1 MATTLDGQRKE
12 IDNRSPWAGWESGF
26 NGFRVMEPA
35 VLRAGVPARGDPR
48 RAFLVDLAL
57 LLLGLGLVVLIASLG
72 SQMAVSFH
80 PSGRLAG
87 LDLSPGRLPYY
98 AARSCLRM
106 FIALAISLAL
116 AIAIGSLT
124 ARSAVAERLI
134 LPLVDVLQSVPVLGF
149 LAVIVPFFVGLF
161 PGSLLGLEAA
171 SIFAIVTGQVWN
183 LIFCYHQ
190 SLRTIPKELREAASV
205 YGFSGWQRFTRLNLP
220 TSAIPMV
227 WNGMMSFAG
236 GWFFATQSEAISV
249 NNANYTLPGLGSYVA
264 SAIAGQRI
272 DCVLWALLTM
282 LALIALTDQLFWR
295 PLVAWSERFRLDASA
310 SAQPAE
316 SWLLTLLQESGG
328 LRWLGLGLNRLS
340 GPLRRRL
347 NRWSAAPRQPRSRA
361 KRHNDPRWVDALVLV
376 VGAIAL
382 VLVIQRSAQRVGL
395 AEVLAVLGY
404 GLLTLGRVLAV
415 LGASTLIFLPLA
427 VTIGLRPRLA
437 SLLQP
442 LILMLASI
450 PANLLFPFF
459 TVLFLVSGT
468 PLWLGCVLLMAM
480 GAQWYVLFNATAGA
494 SAIPAD
500 LREMAQV
507 FDLKGRQ
514 RWRRFLLPAL
524 FSSWVT
530 GAVTAC
536 GAAWNASIV
545 AELVTWGHQRLETAG
560 LGSYI
565 ASATAHGDQPRLL
578 LGLVV
583 MALMV
588 VSFNRLLWR
597 PLYRFAEARYG
608 E

>member
-1 MATTLDGQRKE
+1 MDSSVLGPVGPRPSGALPQR
-12 IDNRSPWAGWESGF
+12 
-26 NGFRVMEPA
+26 
-35 VLRAGVPARGDPR
+35 
-48 RAFLVDLAL
+48 LAL
-57 LLLGLGLVVLIASLG
+57 DLSLLVAGLALVVLIGSLG

-80 PSGRLAG
+80 PDAQQAG
-87 LDLSPGRLPYY
+87 LDLAPARLPYY

-106 FIALAISLAL
+106 FIGLAVSLAIGVGV
-116 AIAIGSLT
+116 GSLT
-124 ARSAVAERLI
+124 ARSALAERLV

-149 LAVIVPFFVGLF
+149 LAVIVPFFLGLF

-190 SLRTIPKELREAASV
+190 SLCTIPKELREAAGV
-205 YGFSGWQRFTRLNLP
+205 YGFSGWQRFTRLELP
-220 TSAIPMV
+220 ASTIPLV
-227 WNGMMSFAG
+227 WNGMVSFAG

-249 NNANYTLPGLGSYVA
+249 NNARYTLPGLGSYVA
-264 SAIAGQRI
+264 TAIARQRV

-282 LALIALTDQLFWR
+282 LVLIVLTDQLFWR
-295 PLVAWSERFRLDASA
+295 PIVAWSERFRLDSSA
-310 SAQPAE
+310 SAQPAR
-316 SWLLTLLQESGG
+316 SWVLDLLRQSRGLAWLGEGLARLTSPLQRRLHHWTAAGPRQRPALWALRDS
-328 LRWLGLGLNRLS
+328 RWL
-340 GPLRRRL
+340 
-347 NRWSAAPRQPRSRA
+347 
-361 KRHNDPRWVDALVLV
+361 DALVLLL
-376 VGAIAL
+376 GALAL
-382 VLVIQRSAQRVGL
+382 VLAFERSLQRVGSGETL
-395 AEVLAVLGY
+395 RVLGY
-404 GLLTLGRVLAV
+404 GLLTFGRVAAV
-415 LGASTLIFLPLA
+415 VGVSSALFLPLA

-442 LILMLASI
+442 LILMAASI

-468 PLWLGCVLLMAM
+468 PFSLGCVLLMAM

-494 SAIPAD
+494 SAIPND

-507 FDLKGRQ
+507 FQLRGRQ
-514 RWRRFLLPAL
+514 RWRRFLMPAL

-545 AELVTWGHQRLETAG
+545 AEVVTWGHQRLETPG

-565 ASATAHGDQPRLL
+565 ARATARGDQPRLL

-583 MALMV
+583 MALLV
-588 VSFNRLLWR
+588 VSLNRLLWR
-597 PLYRFAEARYG
+597 PLHRFAERRYG
-608 E
+608 A